1 MCELFFTS
9 NLDRTYRDVLEQMF
23 CYNTNQAKI
32 HDAIL
37 YAVERYGTPRVSL
50 LKDRL
55 WVTFE
60 SGIEAQSLFVMERS
74 ENKAELVG
82 VLVYTRE
89 NDTLAVIF
97 MAVRE
102 DYAHGG
108 DRDDRMLLLRMV
120 DEVRSMARRVKGI
133 TSITMFFR
141 GPVTVRIQRRVANSD
156 VRP

>member
-9 NLDRTYRDVLEQMF
+9 NLDRTYRDDLERMF

-60 SGIEAQSLFVMERS
+60 SGIEAQSLFVIERS
-74 ENKAELVG
+74 
-82 VLVYTRE
+82 RE
-89 NDTLAVIF
+89 QCRACRSACLHSQNDKLAVIF

-108 DRDDRMLLLRMV
+108 NRDDRMLLLHMV

-133 TSITMFFR
+133 TSITMFLR
-141 GPVTVRIQRRVANSD
+141 GPVTVRIQPRVANSD